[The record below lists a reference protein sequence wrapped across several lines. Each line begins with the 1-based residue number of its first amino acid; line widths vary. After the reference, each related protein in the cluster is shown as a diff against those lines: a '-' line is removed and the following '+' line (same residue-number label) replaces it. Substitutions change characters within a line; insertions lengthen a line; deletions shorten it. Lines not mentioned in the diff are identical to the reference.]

1 MIEQLKSEIANASAE
16 ETETANTRMFAEAGI
31 HLAKFELTREGQL
44 LELGAVL
51 DEASYAEWEASRKAF
66 VGGYLKV
73 IEKGI
78 TTPKV
83 AKKRAAASWQY
94 MLKRINLIRDHDV
107 EKPKT
112 PQKEARRPTDP
123 AIAAAY
129 AALEAA
135 QAAAKI
141 AKQKRRDEAAKQKT
155 TITKVIGA
163 LAKLAGDDHPAAL
176 AALKSLAKVALEKE
190 ASLNG

>member
-1 MIEQLKSEIANASAE
+1 M
-16 ETETANTRMFAEAGI
+16 
-31 HLAKFELTREGQL
+31 
-44 LELGAVL
+44 LELGAIL
-51 DEASYAEWEASRKAF
+51 DEASYAEWEASRRAF

-83 AKKRAAASWQY
+83 AKKRAASSWQY

-107 EKPKT
+107 EKPKAPEKT
-112 PQKEARRPTDP
+112 PKQPSDP
-123 AIAAAY
+123 EVAAAY

-141 AKQKRRDEAAKQKT
+141 AKQKRRDEAAKQKAT
-155 TITKVIGA
+155 LAKVASG
-163 LAKLAGDDHPAAL
+163 LAKLATDNHPAAM
-176 AALKSLAKVALEKE
+176 AALKALAKAALEKE